1 MESFIQLILPDTG
14 SLSIIDQVWTRAILA
29 CAVAFFATLLTG
41 PRVIRALISL
51 KLGQP
56 IRSAQEV
63 HKLAELHGAKAGT
76 PTMGG
81 VLILV
86 GTLLTTLVFAQ
97 CNRLVLVSLGVMLVL
112 GVLGFSDDYLKIKMH
127 NSDGIR
133 PRVKLIVQTLTGIV
147 AMCLLYFI
155 PESGAR
161 IAVPEFISQV
171 FVPFY
176 GIVDLGC
183 LCIPFGMLVVLSAS
197 NAVNLTDG
205 LDGLASG
212 CTVSTGV
219 SFALIACLVGCP
231 MLATETLQIPHHP
244 MAMELSVFAMSL
256 VGSCLGFLWYNC
268 FPAKV
273 FMGDTGSLAIG
284 GALGMIAIC
293 TAQELLFVVIGGVFV
308 MEALSVVLQVASFKT
323 TGKRIFA
330 MSPIHHHFEL
340 KGWKETQVIVRF
352 WMISLILA
360 LFGLFLLIT
369 H

>member
-155 PESGAR
+155 PESGTR

-231 MLATETLQIPHHP
+231 MLAT
-244 MAMELSVFAMSL
+244 
-256 VGSCLGFLWYNC
+256 
-268 FPAKV
+268 
-273 FMGDTGSLAIG
+273 
-284 GALGMIAIC
+284 
-293 TAQELLFVVIGGVFV
+293 
-308 MEALSVVLQVASFKT
+308 
-323 TGKRIFA
+323 
-330 MSPIHHHFEL
+330 
-340 KGWKETQVIVRF
+340 
-352 WMISLILA
+352 
-360 LFGLFLLIT
+360 
-369 H
+369 